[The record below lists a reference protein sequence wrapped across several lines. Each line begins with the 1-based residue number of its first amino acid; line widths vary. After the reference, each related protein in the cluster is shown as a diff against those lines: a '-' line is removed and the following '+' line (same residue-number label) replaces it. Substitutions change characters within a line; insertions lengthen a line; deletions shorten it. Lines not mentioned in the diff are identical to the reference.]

1 MGGAQRGDAA
11 LHFYEANL
19 GLTLALTVI
28 EANAVQTTDAEGAL
42 PPGRYLLHINDT
54 TNDAQIWVKTVP
66 FKKGQTIV
74 LAAGVPAMPFRAG
87 FVVGL
92 EFNVRRGDNDR
103 IVAIASGPGI
113 ASGTLYI
120 TQISR
125 GA

>member
-1 MGGAQRGDAA
+1 MPAQRGDAA

-19 GLTLALTVI
+19 GLTLELTVI
-28 EANAVQTTDAEGAL
+28 EASAVQTTDADGAL
-42 PPGRYLLHINDT
+42 PPGRYLLHISDT
-54 TNDAQIWVKTVP
+54 TNDAQIWVKTVK
-66 FKKGQTIV
+66 FVKGDTV
-74 LAAGVPAMPFRAG
+74 GLTAGVPAMPFRVG
-87 FVVGL
+87 LIIGL

-103 IVAIASGPGI
+103 VVAIASGPGV